1 MKQKVF
7 VQKASLPR
15 SSSKGDLERS
25 KSKRRLSGSYR
36 NNLPS
41 ESNQETPSNSESE
54 KSWVLDSQKKLVSK
68 SADYTRKKKRVR
80 SKLKVL
86 PLSSPSSG
94 SDHRGKKVGSS
105 PRGEQRMEPSTE
117 LYDFATMQPPM
128 VSSTPISHVRHNDL
142 EMAGDTLPSH
152 LSPNSSEAGASKKH
166 EAASSTLPMEDKV
179 SKSKRKFSDLSAG
192 TSGKCSKL
200 TRRQPRDE
208 CSPTIPFVARKLF
221 NSPEMEEETREGD

>member
-1 MKQKVF
+1 MAWKDAYEFEYTSDPATHEMVSEMKQKVF
-7 VQKASLPR
+7 VQKAALPR
-15 SSSKGDLERS
+15 NSSKGDLERS
-25 KSKRRLSGSYR
+25 KSKRRLSASYR

-54 KSWVLDSQKKLVSK
+54 KSWVLNSQKKLVSK

-117 LYDFATMQPPM
+117 LYDFAAMQPPM
-128 VSSTPISHVRHNDL
+128 VSSTPISHGRHNDL
-142 EMAGDTLPSH
+142 EMADDTLPSH
-152 LSPNSSEAGASKKH
+152 FLPNSSEAGASKVQFPDVWV
-166 EAASSTLPMEDKV
+166 TYL
-179 SKSKRKFSDLSAG
+179 
-192 TSGKCSKL
+192 
-200 TRRQPRDE
+200 
-208 CSPTIPFVARKLF
+208 
-221 NSPEMEEETREGD
+221 